1 MWSNTEIVERLLN
14 ERACAFAQF
23 AARNGLVLNGAKTQL
38 MIGGSAEPK
47 DVASVSVVVNNDVI
61 TPAPEIELLGVTF
74 DRNFSTLPQEVPG
87 QRHQATVNEPTSNSL
102 KATQVAINDVA
113 RTVIGQS
120 RGDRVR
126 IPDLLHRAGLPSLNQ
141 IAVKSVAIEAWKA
154 FQSTDGGSAT
164 QVAIND
170 VARTVIGQSRGDRVR
185 IPDLLHRTGLPSL
198 NQIAVKSVAI
208 EAWKAFQST
217 DGGSGAIKYRDVPAI
232 AGRHLV
238 LVIVLGIFSL
248 QIEPDLFGEL
258 DISLI
263 EVAGLIA
270 IVSLL
275 VLVLL
280 VDAISAIVHLG
291 ISLGQLEIGHH
302 FPLSLRQSHVM
313 DRGRALGPPQVDGAL
328 GIGILQC
335 PAPNGGRDS
344 WDSIQDGLHG
354 HGSSGSGWGYHRT
367 SPRSVTTPH
376 PGEERELIGIV
387 IQDGLIATEDSTMP
401 GTRIVLKG
409 DEPDP
414 DPSPF
419 LFLSVEHKRKN
430 AEKPYDPKRS
440 CWVPDDDTKFTEGLI
455 EETSGGKVKVKIL
468 KDKSIKEFKQ
478 DQVTQVNPPKFDM
491 CEDMSGLTYL
501 NDASVLHNLKVR
513 YMANLIYTYSGLF
526 CIAVNPYQRFPI
538 YTARTVDLY
547 RLKRRNEVPPH
558 IFAIAEGSYH
568 AMTLKGKN
576 QSILITGESGAGKT
590 ENTKKV
596 ITYFAFVGSTVTKAA
611 TKKKASLEDQVVQ
624 TNPVMEAYG
633 NAKTVRND
641 NSSRFGKFIRVWF
654 NNQGRM
660 AGGDIEVYLL
670 EKSRVTY
677 QSPDE
682 RSYHIFYFLMTH
694 KIDLHQSC
702 RLSDDIYDYPL
713 MSMGKVKVESIDD
726 MEEMVIMDEAFDI
739 LGFTPD
745 EKTNVYKVTSMCM
758 ILSRMEFV
766 GHGEV
771 TTAKNVEAGTV
782 LMELFKY
789 CDAPDELYDRFCN
802 PKIKIGM
809 EWVNKSQNLGAVQV
823 SVGSIIKNI
832 YGRLFRYLVDMCNN
846 TLVDP
851 TMKKVNFIGVLD
863 IAGFE
868 IFEFN
873 TLEQL
878 MINFVNEKLQQFFNH
893 HMFVLEQEEYLR
905 EGIEWVSV
913 DFGMDLAACI
923 DLFEKPMGLIPI
935 LEEETIYPKANDK
948 TFEEKLKANH
958 LGKHNNFQR
967 PNSKTD
973 KDAHFAVVHYAGTVS
988 YNVAGWLDKNR
999 DPVNDTVIDLFK
1011 KAKGCTLLN
1020 EIFADHA
1027 GQTKEED
1034 DAPPAGH
1041 RRGKKRMAVKSKT
1054 AAKQANFKTVCS
1066 YFKDQLNNL
1075 INMLMTTEPKAH
1087 KAMKMVKRPVTDEKK
1102 NIAATHAVMEK
1113 IQMSKEKF
1121 GYGHTKIFFRAGVLG
1136 LMEEIRDDKVNE
1148 LVTCLQSW
1156 IRGNDTRMAYKKLWD
1171 HKRGLYVAQRTIRN
1185 YLMGKK
1191 WLWWQL
1197 WLALKPNLKAG
1208 RFEEFKKEL
1217 AQKTKYASEH
1227 LDEVVKQREI
1237 AQKKNNVLVM
1247 EVHEMK
1253 GSLSGGVNAKQD
1265 LIDKIAKIEDA
1276 KGALNKELQ
1285 MVNARYNS
1293 EQENIDGLA
1302 QTMRKLESSQGSL
1315 AKDIDEYE
1323 NKLKIIEEEKLDR
1336 EEQIRQLKEEIAH
1349 QEDLIAK
1356 LNRERR
1362 GINDSKLKD
1371 EEQIQSYEDK
1381 CNHLGK
1387 LKMRLEKQLDEVE
1400 DSWEREKKYKQD
1412 IEKLKRQVEN
1422 NLKLTQE
1429 AVSDLERNRME
1440 LSQSL
1445 QRKEKELGSLV
1456 GKIEDEQTLGSKL
1469 NQQIKEL
1476 QTRIEELDDEV
1487 EQERQSRVRADKA
1500 KANLRHELDD
1510 LNEKLEETG
1519 SSTSAQIAL
1528 NARREEELA
1537 KLKKDL
1543 DECNISHESTLAM
1556 LRQKHNGA
1564 ISDMGEQIDIL
1575 NKQKAND
1582 MQNRLDE
1589 IQRAL
1594 HEADSSKRKLMVEN
1608 CDLQHHMEE
1617 SERHAA
1623 QLSKDKTSFTTQ
1635 LDDAKRLA
1643 EVETRERI
1651 NLLGKMKNLEH
1662 DLETMREHLEEEYEA
1677 KQEIERQLSKALAD
1691 INLWKTRYETE
1702 GLART
1707 EEIERDKGKVAARLA
1722 EAEETIS
1729 ALQEKIGVLEKS
1741 KVRQTGELEEASADY
1756 ERFNTTAAILE
1767 KRGRNF
1773 DKIITEWKCKADD
1786 LQGEIEASQSEC
1798 RNFSSEFFRIKSA
1811 NEELVEQL
1819 DTVKR
1824 ENKNLAEE
1832 IKDLL
1837 DQLGEGGR
1845 SIHELDKSRR
1855 RLEVEKEE
1863 LQAALEEAEAAL
1875 EQEENKVL
1883 RSQLEMAQVRQE
1895 IDRRIQEKEEEF
1907 DHSKKN
1913 HMRAMDS
1920 MQASLEAEA
1929 RSKEEA
1935 LRIKKKLESDINEM
1949 EIALDHANKAHAEAK
1964 KAIKR
1969 THNQLSEVNQ
1979 AIQDERKVTIE
1990 VKEKLGLTDRKSN
2003 ALAGDME
2010 EAKALLDTAIRS
2022 QKQVELEL
2030 QDTREHNN
2038 DMQNLNNSLTNTKR
2052 KLESDIHQMHA
2063 DLDNLLSGAK
2073 NSEEKAKKAMVD
2085 AGRLAD
2091 ELRAEQ
2097 EHSCTQERA
2106 VRITEKNLSDIME
2119 MADEA
2124 ARQAAIAAQQM
2135 PAKMEA
2141 RIRELEFE
2149 LGRTTQLSSDT
2160 HKHVTKGERKVK
2172 ELQFQ
2177 SEENAKNQERI
2188 TDLVDKLQQKI
2199 KSYKKQIED
2208 AEEIAAINLAKFR
2221 KAQQELEE
2229 ADERTKMAED
2239 GVHKFRPVRGS
2250 SVMN

>member
-1 MWSNTEIVERLLN
+1 
-14 ERACAFAQF
+14 
-23 AARNGLVLNGAKTQL
+23 
-38 MIGGSAEPK
+38 
-47 DVASVSVVVNNDVI
+47 
-61 TPAPEIELLGVTF
+61 
-74 DRNFSTLPQEVPG
+74 
-87 QRHQATVNEPTSNSL
+87 
-102 KATQVAINDVA
+102 
-113 RTVIGQS
+113 
-120 RGDRVR
+120 
-126 IPDLLHRAGLPSLNQ
+126 
-141 IAVKSVAIEAWKA
+141 
-154 FQSTDGGSAT
+154 
-164 QVAIND
+164 
-170 VARTVIGQSRGDRVR
+170 
-185 IPDLLHRTGLPSL
+185 
-198 NQIAVKSVAI
+198 
-208 EAWKAFQST
+208 
-217 DGGSGAIKYRDVPAI
+217 
-232 AGRHLV
+232 
-238 LVIVLGIFSL
+238 
-248 QIEPDLFGEL
+248 
-258 DISLI
+258 
-263 EVAGLIA
+263 
-270 IVSLL
+270 
-275 VLVLL
+275 
-280 VDAISAIVHLG
+280 
-291 ISLGQLEIGHH
+291 
-302 FPLSLRQSHVM
+302 
-313 DRGRALGPPQVDGAL
+313 
-328 GIGILQC
+328 
-335 PAPNGGRDS
+335 
-344 WDSIQDGLHG
+344 
-354 HGSSGSGWGYHRT
+354 
-367 SPRSVTTPH
+367 
-376 PGEERELIGIV
+376 
-387 IQDGLIATEDSTMP
+387 MP

-414 DPSPF
+414 DPAPY

-440 CWVPDDDTKFTEGLI
+440 CWVPDADTKFTEGLI

-468 KDKSIKEFKQ
+468 KDKSIKEYKQ

-513 YMANLIYTYSGLF
+513 YVEKLIYTYSGLF

-538 YTARTVDLY
+538 YTGRTVGLY

-568 AMTLKGKN
+568 AMSLKSKN

-596 ITYFAFVGSTVTKAA
+596 ITYFAFVGSTGTAKADKSG
-611 TKKKASLEDQVVQ
+611 KKKASLEDQVVQ

-654 NNQGRM
+654 NNQGKM
-660 AGGDIEVYLL
+660 AGGDIETYLL

-694 KIDLHQSC
+694 KVDLHESC
-702 RLSDDIYDYPL
+702 GLSDDIYDYPL

-726 MEEMVIMDEAFDI
+726 GEEMMIMDEAFDI
-739 LGFTPD
+739 LGFTRD
-745 EKTNVYKVTSMCM
+745 EKYNVYKVTSMCM
-758 ILSRMEFV
+758 LLSKMEFV

-782 LMELFKY
+782 LMDLFKY

-802 PKIKIGM
+802 PKIKIGT
-809 EWVNKSQNLGAVQV
+809 EWVNKSQNVTTVNVA
-823 SVGSIIKNI
+823 VGSIIKNI
-832 YGRLFRYLVDMCNN
+832 FGRLFRYLVDMCNN
-846 TLVDP
+846 TLIDP

-923 DLFEKPMGLIPI
+923 DLFEKPMGLLPI
-935 LEEETIYPKANDK
+935 LEEETIYPKASDK

-988 YNVAGWLDKNR
+988 YNVTGWLDKNR
-999 DPVNDTVIDLFK
+999 DPVNDSVIDLFK
-1011 KAKGCTLLN
+1011 KAKNCTLLN
-1020 EIFADHA
+1020 EIFADHP

-1041 RRGKKRMAVKSKT
+1041 RRGKKRVVVKSKT

-1075 INMLMTTEPKAH
+1075 INMLMTTEPSFIRCIVPNSHKKAG
-1087 KAMKMVKRPVTDEKK
+1087 MVDPFL
-1102 NIAATHAVMEK
+1102 VMH
-1113 IQMSKEKF
+1113 QL
-1121 GYGHTKIFFRAGVLG
+1121 TCNGVLEG
-1136 LMEEIRDDKVNE
+1136 IRICRKGFPNR
-1148 LVTCLQSW
+1148 SW
-1156 IRGNDTRMAYKKLWD
+1156 IRGYQARKAYKKLWD
-1171 HKRGLYVAQRTIRN
+1171 HKRGLYVSQRTIRS
-1185 YLMGKK
+1185 YMMGKK

-1197 WLALKPNLKAG
+1197 WLALKPQLKAG
-1208 RFEEFKKEL
+1208 RFEEFKQEL

-1227 LDEVVKQREI
+1227 LGDVIRQREI
-1237 AQKKNNVLVM
+1237 AEKKNTELAK
-1247 EVHEMK
+1247 EVDEMRQ
-1253 GSLSGGVNAKQD
+1253 SLSGGANAKQD
-1265 LIDKIAKIEDA
+1265 LIDKIAKIEETKA
-1276 KGALNKELQ
+1276 ALNKELLT
-1285 MVNARYNS
+1285 VNNRFNV
-1293 EQENIDGLA
+1293 EQESIDGLA
-1302 QTMRKLESSQGSL
+1302 QIMSKLESSQGNL
-1315 AKDIDEYE
+1315 GKEIEEYE
-1323 NKLKIIEEEKLDR
+1323 NKLAIIEEEKKDR
-1336 EEQIRQLKEEIAH
+1336 DDQVKQLKEEIAH
-1349 QEDLIAK
+1349 QEDMIAK
-1356 LNRERR
+1356 LNREKR

-1371 EEQIQSYEDK
+1371 EEQIQAYEDK

-1387 LKMRLEKQLDEVE
+1387 LKLRLEKQLDEIE

-1412 IEKLKRQVEN
+1412 IEKLKRQVEG

-1429 AVSDLERNRME
+1429 AVGDLERNRME
-1440 LSQSL
+1440 ISQAL
-1445 QRKEKELGSLV
+1445 QRKEKELGSLA

-1476 QTRIEELDDEV
+1476 QTRIEELDDEL
-1487 EQERQSRVRADKA
+1487 EQERQARVRADKA
-1500 KANLRHELDD
+1500 RGNLRHELDD

-1519 SSTSAQIAL
+1519 SNTTAQIAL
-1528 NARREEELA
+1528 NSRREEELM
-1537 KLKKDL
+1537 KLKKEL
-1543 DECNISHESTLAM
+1543 EECNINHESTLAM
-1556 LRQKHNGA
+1556 LRQKHNSA
-1564 ISDMGEQIDIL
+1564 IADMGEQIDNL
-1575 NKQKAND
+1575 NKQKAKAEKERNATAQELEENISMLQQDRQEKGVSEKNGKMIANNISD
-1582 MQNRLDE
+1582 MSGRLDE

-1594 HEADSSKRKLMVEN
+1594 HEADSSKRKLVVEN

-1617 SERHAA
+1617 AERFAA
-1623 QLSKDKTSFTTQ
+1623 QLSKDKTSLTTQ
-1635 LDDAKRLA
+1635 LDDSKQAERFAAQLSKDKTSLTTQLEDSKRLA
-1643 EVETRERI
+1643 EAETRERI

-1662 DLETMREHLEEEYEA
+1662 DLEIMRDQLEEEYEA

-1691 INLWKTRYETE
+1691 INLWKTRYETD

-1741 KVRQTGELEEASADY
+1741 KVRLTGELEDISTDY
-1756 ERFNTTAAILE
+1756 ERFNTNAAILE

-1773 DKIITEWKCKADD
+1773 DKVITEWKCKGDD

-1855 RLEVEKEE
+1855 RLQVEKEE

-1883 RSQLEMAQVRQE
+1883 RSQLEMSQVRQE

-1907 DHSKKN
+1907 DQSKKN
-1913 HMRAMDS
+1913 HLRAMDS
-1920 MQASLEAEA
+1920 MQASLEAETRA
-1929 RSKEEA
+1929 KEEA

-1969 THNQLSEVNQ
+1969 THNQLCEVSQ
-1979 AIQDERKVTIE
+1979 AIQNERKVTTE
-1990 VKEKLGLTDRKSN
+1990 VKERLGLTERKAN
-2003 ALAGDME
+2003 ALAGEME
-2010 EAKALLDTAIRS
+2010 EASALLDGAIRS

-2030 QDTREHNN
+2030 QDTREQNN
-2038 DMQNLNNSLTNTKR
+2038 EMTNLNNSLTNTKR

-2063 DLDNLLSGAK
+2063 DLDNLLTNAK
-2073 NSEEKAKKAMVD
+2073 NSEEKSKKAMVD

-2097 EHSCTQERA
+2097 EHSNAQERA
-2106 VRITEKNLSDIME
+2106 VRITEKNLGDLAA

-2124 ARQAAIAAQQM
+2124 ARQAAFAAQQM
-2135 PAKMEA
+2135 PAKLEA
-2141 RIRELEFE
+2141 RVRELEFE
-2149 LGRTTQLSSDT
+2149 LAKTTQLSAES
-2160 HKHVTKGERKVK
+2160 HKQATKGERKVK

-2177 SEENAKNQERI
+2177 SEENTKNQERI
-2188 TDLVDKLQQKI
+2188 TELVDKLQQKI

-2221 KAQQELEE
+2221 KSQQELEE
-2229 ADERTKMAED
+2229 ADERTRMAED
-2239 GVHKFRPVRGS
+2239 GVTKFRQSRAP
-2250 SVMN
+2250 SVFN